1 MYYLNFTTKAP
12 KNLINKG
19 MASNNLLSHVISLK
33 FLYAVPL
40 YRQENYFNMLGATLS
55 RQTLSNWAI
64 GVATEL
70 ADVYNLMK
78 DELLKSNY
86 VQVDETTLK
95 VIEHKGNESKAKSIC
110 GYIRQV
116 PAEIR

>member
-1 MYYLNFTTKAP
+1 MRSRHINSNIITTKAP

-55 RQTLSNWAI
+55 RQTLSNWVI
-64 GVATEL
+64 GVAAEL
-70 ADVYNLMK
+70 TDVYNLMK
-78 DELLKSNY
+78 EEYSIRGSIRCSKRNCRRDRKS
-86 VQVDETTLK
+86 
-95 VIEHKGNESKAKSIC
+95 
-110 GYIRQV
+110 R
-116 PAEIR
+116 R